1 MSDKEEKTTKIL
13 FAEDDEKIT
22 SFVDVYLDKEGYQV
36 QYAVDGEEALEKFHK
51 FTPDLI
57 ILDVMMPKMSG
68 IEVCK
73 AVRKYSNV
81 PVLMLTA
88 LTHEEDKIIGFA
100 AGADDYLTKPF
111 SPRELMARIKSLLRR
126 VQPQKPP
133 SPTFSFRDLH
143 INFEKCE
150 VKLKGQAIYLTAF
163 EYKLLQTLVENPGK
177 VFSREELLSRL
188 YPDEE
193 FDVTSRT
200 VDVHIGKLREK
211 IEEDTTNPKY
221 ILTVRGLGYKFAE

>member
-1 MSDKEEKTTKIL
+1 MSEKEEKATRIL

-22 SFVDVYLDKEGYQV
+22 SFVDVYLEKEGYQV

-51 FTPDLI
+51 FNPDLV
-57 ILDVMMPKMSG
+57 ILDVMMPKMNG
-68 IEVCK
+68 IDVCK
-73 AVRKYSNV
+73 TIRKYSNV

-88 LTHEEDKIIGFA
+88 LTHEEDKIGGFA

-111 SPRELMARIKSLLRR
+111 SPRELVARVKSLLRR

-133 SPTFSFRDLH
+133 SPTFSFRDLQ
-143 INFEKCE
+143 INFEKAE
-150 VKLKGQAIYLTAF
+150 VKLKEQPLYLTAF

-177 VFSREELLSRL
+177 VFSREDLLARL
-188 YPDEE
+188 YPGEE

-211 IEEDTTNPKY
+211 IEEDTSNPRY